1 MKQAKRQTVKT
12 ACLFLCQPLQPH
24 SKLHF
29 SLSSGLAF
37 GGKNDSLGKSTL
49 LNTSHGSSLSGLHS
63 LRGIQK
69 SYDGIIICTFLS
81 SCVIVKIPIVALTLA
96 SPVTAK
102 SSPKYVITHS
112 GIGAQG
118 SCGTL
123 PFISRAERAI
133 GSEICTVAFGKNSVQ
148 PHDVTG

>member
-49 LNTSHGSSLSGLHS
+49 LKTSHGSSL
-63 LRGIQK
+63 QA
-69 SYDGIIICTFLS
+69 Y
-81 SCVIVKIPIVALTLA
+81 IPCEE
-96 SPVTAK
+96 
-102 SSPKYVITHS
+102 Y
-112 GIGAQG
+112 
-118 SCGTL
+118 
-123 PFISRAERAI
+123 
-133 GSEICTVAFGKNSVQ
+133 KNHMTES
-148 PHDVTG
+148 